1 MSTKGGALSTRRRIY
16 LLRHAEVAYFDE
28 DGQPVAP
35 DEVPLTPAG
44 RHQAERAGAPGAGAG
59 AAGRPG
65 ARGVAGGVPRGLPGV
80 LAGPSR
86 FLGGE
91 TIDELFDRVLP
102 ALDRLLGDPSWDPA
116 YLAGRSTAMEELWA
130 QYRGPRPA

>member
-1 MSTKGGALSTRRRIY
+1 MSTRRRIY
-16 LLRHAEVAYFDE
+16 LLGHAEVADFDE

-35 DEVPLTPAG
+35 DEVPLTPAS
-44 RHQAERAGAPGAGAG
+44 
-59 AAGRPG
+59 RPG
-65 ARGVAGGVPRGLPGV
+65 ARGVAGGVPRGLPGG

-102 ALDRLLGDPSWDPA
+102 AL
-116 YLAGRSTAMEELWA
+116 
-130 QYRGPRPA
+130 YRGSQPA

>member
-1 MSTKGGALSTRRRIY
+1 LSTRRRIY
-16 LLRHAEVAYFDE
+16 LLGHAEVADFDE

-44 RHQAERAGAPGAGAG
+44 RHQAERVGAPGAGAG

-65 ARGVAGGVPRGLPGV
+65 ARGVAGGVPRGLPGG

-102 ALDRLLGDPSWDPA
+102 AL
-116 YLAGRSTAMEELWA
+116 
-130 QYRGPRPA
+130 YRGSQPA